1 MMRTG
6 VNMRT
11 SEDAGPEKE
20 GEEETTWGALR
31 IGKRATIPEA
41 LASREVIATPADIF
55 KEVRNADN

>member
-20 GEEETTWGALR
+20 GEEETRWGLY
-31 IGKRATIPEA
+31 GSENGPPFPKR
-41 LASREVIATPADIF
+41 
-55 KEVRNADN
+55 